1 MTNKKKSRSRNRNKS
16 KKQTKT
22 FKIIKEPDFPPIP
35 SLFGGDLVLE
45 GAYNLTKL
53 TIKTF
58 DNPCIQQVARKL
70 KPKGKI
76 VTDLFII
83 VDLKKR
89 IEDAQEYLFEFKEKF
104 SDGNYMTGMKNFKE
118 FYNELSDMEDHVCK
132 SWDRKCLP
140 IIACD
145 ETAMTEVIQNIG
157 IVFMAINNMGF
168 GFDIKTAE
176 CHYTGDEIQFFGECM
191 SPE

>member
-1 MTNKKKSRSRNRNKS
+1 MNNKKKNRNRNKS

-22 FKIIKEPDFPPIP
+22 FKIKEPDFPPIP

-45 GAYNLTKL
+45 GAYNLTRL

-58 DNPCIQQVARKL
+58 TNPSIKQVATHL
-70 KPKGKI
+70 KTKGKIKI

-118 FYNELSDMEDHVCK
+118 FYNELVEMEDHVWK
-132 SWDRKCLP
+132 NWDRKSLP

-145 ETAMTEVIQNIG
+145 ETAITEVIQNIG
-157 IVFMAINNMGF
+157 RVFMAINKMGF
-168 GFDIKTAE
+168 SFDIRTAE
-176 CHYTGDEIQFFGECM
+176 CNYTGDEIQFFGIED
-191 SPE
+191 